1 MIVTPMSLATFFDTI
16 SQRAEKEGYNWIIS
30 LIGRYADAENVYDEI
45 EKTWASLNDL
55 TNDRIAFVFSS
66 FVRTMNNDFYRTP
79 HKEPY
84 VGSMCPFASV
94 LGASRFEDNHGNFE
108 HYYEEF
114 EKVNWKE
121 LHTQSITE
129 FIRKHN
135 IDEQALPGIFI
146 YELRTKQNVFVHIDS
161 DEKIYKCIKSFVIE
175 SGKLDD
181 DIKNASVELTRCE
194 HRSVFELENHLFDM
208 ANAQS
213 TRVKNAIINVING
226 SSTYKQNKEI
236 ITDKMIRKNLKKL
249 GQWKRQHGISDDSYV
264 EKKKDYEIAKEN
276 YDKSISN
283 IKVFLNGFN
292 TMKFETQ
299 NNLTGKIAEI
309 TFDNRE
315 EKELADCEKIT
326 TVFLADEWGFSKGG
340 INVFNRL
347 LCEAMGTIEA
357 VKVLCVST
365 NVDEDEIAM
374 AAKGGIQLV
383 NISGRDFLKASSII
397 SALKKYIN
405 IEYKNIVFI
414 GHDIK
419 TGDIALKC
427 KDELLGSKCAI
438 IHHMAYAEYYS
449 IVNRDSGLSENKEQ
463 EQRRILQ
470 SADIIFANGPVL
482 EKSAQDIVGNK
493 VPVVR
498 ILPGIADVEPRVQV
512 NNSFKVVTF
521 GRIEQGEGLKRNNSI
536 IKQTYLAVAAWADFT
551 NKYIQNQETM
561 MKIYGKN
568 ENDDSVDSDMDQ
580 LVKEY
585 SSSVYAISVVKY
597 EEDRN
602 KLLEVLSEFSLCLVL
617 SLREGFG
624 LTALEAISAG
634 VPLIVSK
641 RSGFYKALED
651 FRLESYV
658 QGVDIQGKPEYPF
671 YSEDDLKNVSKAMY
685 HIFINQRDV
694 KSRAIELRKK
704 LLEAGFTWPQCAE
717 TILSNITFNDSNG
730 VIEAE

>member
-1 MIVTPMSLATFFDTI
+1 MLVTPMSLATFFDTI

-30 LIGRYADAENVYDEI
+30 LIGRYADAEKVYDEI

-79 HKEPY
+79 HREPY
-84 VGSMCPFASV
+84 VGRMCPFASV

-161 DEKIYKCIKSFVIE
+161 DEKIYKYIKSFVIE

-181 DIKNASVELTRCE
+181 DIKKASVELTRCE
-194 HRSVFELENHLFDM
+194 HRRVFELENYLFDI

-213 TRVKNAIINVING
+213 TSVKNAIINVING
-226 SSTYKQNKEI
+226 NSAYKQNKEI
-236 ITDKMIRKNLKKL
+236 ITDKMIRKKLKKL
-249 GQWKRQHGISDDSYV
+249 GQWKRQHGINDDSYV

-276 YDKSISN
+276 YDKLISN

-309 TFDNRE
+309 TSDNRE
-315 EKELADCEKIT
+315 EKELAGCEKIT

-365 NVDEDEIAM
+365 NVDEDEIVM

-383 NISGRDFLKASSII
+383 NVSGRDFLKASSII
-397 SALKKYIN
+397 SALKKYIS

-427 KDELLGSKCAI
+427 KDELSGSKCAI

-449 IVNRDSGLSENKEQ
+449 IVNRDSELSENKEQ
-463 EQRRILQ
+463 EQRRVLQ

-493 VPVVR
+493 VPVVK

-568 ENDDSVDSDMDQ
+568 EDDDSVDNDMDQ

-585 SSSVYAISVVKY
+585 SSSVYAISAVKY

-685 HIFINQRDV
+685 HVFINQRDV

-704 LLEAGFTWPQCAE
+704 LLEAGFTWTQCAE